1 MRLPS
6 HQKVNMAW
14 ERGFVFSFRV
24 KNELRSPTQVSHVKI
39 KNKAKKLRKRQ
50 SFNGIAIDLWL
61 HYHPIHEADRG
72 VTAVGTMFHGAV
84 SLLIADCVD

>member
-1 MRLPS
+1 MKLPS
-6 HQKVNMAW
+6 IYPSS
-14 ERGFVFSFRV
+14 E
-24 KNELRSPTQVSHVKI
+24 
-39 KNKAKKLRKRQ
+39 
-50 SFNGIAIDLWL
+50 WL